1 VLSFDLHVLT
11 SRLDKSA
18 DRILRGEFG
27 VSYRRYR
34 ALLSVGR
41 VSVDEQGTSTQRA
54 MADDLGVSEPS
65 ASRMT
70 NTLAAEGLLEI
81 TPDGHRRRLRLTPAG
96 KDLVD
101 RCAALL
107 EDRFAAVVERS
118 GVPYDRYARDTR
130 RLLGALTEE

>member
-1 VLSFDLHVLT
+1 MLSFDLHVLT
-11 SRLDKSA
+11 ARLDRSA

-54 MADDLGVSEPS
+54 MAEDLGISEPS

-70 NTLAAEGLLEI
+70 NTLVETGLLDI
-81 TPDGHRRRLRLTPAG
+81 HQDGHRRRLRLTPAG
-96 KDLVD
+96 KDLVA
-101 RCAALL
+101 RCQDLL
-107 EDRFAAVVERS
+107 EERFERVVERS
-118 GVPYDRYARDTR
+118 GVSYADYARDTH
-130 RLLGALTEE
+130 RLLAALSEA

>member
-1 VLSFDLHVLT
+1 MLSFDLHVLT

-18 DRILRGEFG
+18 DQILRGEFG

-41 VSVDEQGTSTQRA
+41 VSVDEHGTSTQRA
-54 MADDLGVSEPS
+54 MADDLGISEPS

-70 NTLAAEGLLEI
+70 NTLAEEGLLAI
-81 TPDGHRRRLRLTPAG
+81 TQDGHRRRLRLTPAG
-96 KDLVD
+96 RELVD

-107 EDRFAAVVERS
+107 ERRFEDVVARS

-130 RLLGALTEE
+130 RLLAALTTA